1 MQDGSNEIGDPY
13 NINNSDNFD
22 VYVDDYI
29 WSTWLSKLT
38 IYKLFCFDIMMST
51 FMTLVRFM
59 FDEDWKCRWLYDLH
73 D

>member
-1 MQDGSNEIGDPY
+1 MQDGSNEIGDPS

-59 FDEDWKCRWLYDLH
+59 FDEMRVFWWRLKM
-73 D
+73 